1 MTPYGDFIHD
11 HFRNPRNWGSLDAP
25 DFRFEGHNPFC
36 GDRVRVELAVS
47 PGQAIAS
54 VRFQG
59 DLCVIA
65 TAATSLL
72 TERLVGLPLQS
83 AAEIDEDEFLASLQ
97 FPIPQPRRPCAL
109 LALRAVQTS
118 TEASHV

>member
-25 DFRFEGHNPFC
+25 DVRYEGHNPFC

-47 PGQAIAS
+47 RDVIAAA
-54 VRFQG
+54 RFQG

-72 TERLVGLPLQS
+72 TERLVGLPLQG
-83 AAEIDEDEFLASLQ
+83 AAELDEDEFIASLQ
-97 FPIPQPRRPCAL
+97 FPIPQPRRACAL
-109 LALRAVQTS
+109 LALRVVQAS
-118 TEASHV
+118 TEATHG